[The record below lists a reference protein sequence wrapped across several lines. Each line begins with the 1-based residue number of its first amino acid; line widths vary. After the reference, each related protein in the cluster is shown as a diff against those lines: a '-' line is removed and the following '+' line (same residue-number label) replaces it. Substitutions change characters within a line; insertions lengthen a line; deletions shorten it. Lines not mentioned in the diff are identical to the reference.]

1 MGHSKHRCHVGVS
14 KTSDSK
20 QRLEQALLPAPEAP
34 QAPQGD
40 SKVAQEPDVGEGAG
54 WVSTSSGY
62 DPGPKTSSHKDDKD
76 GDASF
81 DTIGTLHPKGPH
93 GPAER
98 AGTGLELSSCVQAR
112 AQVRRTSG
120 RGLGGLMW
128 GLQHLHKEGV
138 NGCVPDELE
147 KEQVL
152 QALEPDGAQ
161 CGQAKQQLGEP
172 AG

>member
-1 MGHSKHRCHVGVS
+1 MDHSKHRYHMGMS

-40 SKVAQEPDVGEGAG
+40 SKVVQEPDVGEGAG

-62 DPGPKTSSHKDDKD
+62 DPGPKASSHKDDKD

-98 AGTGLELSSCVQAR
+98 AGTGLELSSCVQAGR
-112 AQVRRTSG
+112 RSGAQV
-120 RGLGGLMW
+120 
-128 GLQHLHKEGV
+128 
-138 NGCVPDELE
+138 
-147 KEQVL
+147 
-152 QALEPDGAQ
+152 AGA
-161 CGQAKQQLGEP
+161 
-172 AG
+172 